1 MSEAATIPHGIVTG
15 AKLAAAAFICCV
27 MVSTTHGGNTNT
39 SEAVAAE
46 MRDTPPPVESATN
59 SPAAILSPQ
68 DADRYRTIF
77 AAQKRGDWA
86 GADAAIAALTDKL
99 LLGSALADR
108 YQRRAATLPELTA
121 WLKSYGAQPEAE
133 ELHAKATRLAAKTGK
148 VAKVPAAQTPAP
160 WSGGY
165 AADTA
170 ADFSV
175 NLAASSGKPPP
186 RLAQDIAKAL
196 RDDNPAAARNLL
208 IAAQAS
214 ETLAGTFA
222 IDAEA
227 AIGANFFYSGERDQA
242 RALTSTAAAA
252 NQPLGMWVR
261 GLIAFEDGDMA
272 EAGRHFSRLADH
284 PALNEGTR
292 AAAAFWAWRSLNRSG
307 DSKGAKANLAK
318 AAKES
323 GSFYGLLAAQLLG
336 RNPTK
341 AAAQIDAVPQWNAA
355 RRDILAAR
363 PAGKRA
369 LALLQIGET
378 ARAEAT
384 LRRINPRDGNGL
396 RQAMMALAGY
406 VPMPALALQLASLNA
421 EAGQDFAAALYPV
434 PPWQPQH
441 GFEIDRALL
450 FALARHESQ
459 FDPDAVSARGARGLM
474 QIMPD
479 TAEGM
484 AETQD
489 AQAEDKL
496 FDPAFNM
503 ALGQKYVRH
512 LAARPQIGD
521 NLLLLL
527 AAYNCGPNKVARWK
541 QARNTHD
548 ALLFMEGLPLRETR
562 NYITRVLPHYWA
574 YRARFAEP
582 LTSLRQMAE
591 GQWPRANLKD
601 SGTKQ
606 ASLTPAAGMLMASS
620 N

>member
-1 MSEAATIPHGIVTG
+1 MRETTTIPQGIVTG
-15 AKLAAAAFICCV
+15 AKLAAVAFICCV
-27 MVSTTHGGNTNT
+27 VASTTHGGGTNT
-39 SEAVAAE
+39 SEAAAAA
-46 MRDTPPPVESATN
+46 MRDATRPDEAPAN
-59 SPAAILSPQ
+59 SPTAILSPQ
-68 DADRYRTIF
+68 DVERYRVLF
-77 AAQKRGDWA
+77 AAQRQGNWA
-86 GADAAIAALTDKL
+86 EADAAIAALSDRL
-99 LLGSALADR
+99 LLGTALADR
-108 YQRRAATLPELTA
+108 YQRRAAALPELTA

-133 ELHAKATRLAAKTGK
+133 ALHAAARRLAAKTGK
-148 VAKVPAAQTPAP
+148 AAPIPSATAPAP

-165 AADTA
+165 TADTA

-175 NLAASSGKPPP
+175 NLATSSGKPPP
-186 RLAQDIAKAL
+186 VLAQTIAKAL
-196 RDDNPAAARNLL
+196 RNDDPAAARDLL

-227 AIGANFFYSGERDQA
+227 AIGASFFYSGERDQA
-242 RALTSTAAAA
+242 RALTATAAAA

-261 GLIAFEDGDMA
+261 GLIAFEDGAMA

-284 PALNEGTR
+284 PALSDGTR
-292 AAAAFWAWRSLNRSG
+292 AAASFWAWRALRRAG
-307 DSKGAKANLAK
+307 DNK
-318 AAKES
+318 AAKAQLNKAAAKPN
-323 GSFYGLLAAQLLG
+323 SFYGLLAAQQLG
-336 RNPTK
+336 RNPLN
-341 AAAQIDAVPQWNAA
+341 AAAQHDAVPAWSAA
-355 RRDILAAR
+355 KRDIIAAH

-378 ARAEAT
+378 ASAEAE
-384 LRRINPRDGNGL
+384 LRRLNPRDGKEL
-396 RQAMMALAGY
+396 FQAMLALAGF
-406 VPMPALALQLASLNA
+406 VPMPALALQLASLNT
-421 EAGQDFAAALYPV
+421 ETSQDFAAALYPV
-434 PPWQPQH
+434 PPWQPRH

-450 FALARHESQ
+450 FALARHESL
-459 FDPDAVSARGARGLM
+459 FDPEAVSVRGARGLM

-484 AETQD
+484 AEAQD
-489 AQAEDKL
+489 PQADDKL

-527 AAYNCGPNKVARWK
+527 AAYNSGPNKVARWK

-582 LTSLRQMAE
+582 LTSLRQMAD
-591 GQWPRANLKD
+591 GQWPRASLRD
-601 SGTKQ
+601 SGSQQ
-606 ASLTPAAGMLMASS
+606 ASLTPAGSMVVASS